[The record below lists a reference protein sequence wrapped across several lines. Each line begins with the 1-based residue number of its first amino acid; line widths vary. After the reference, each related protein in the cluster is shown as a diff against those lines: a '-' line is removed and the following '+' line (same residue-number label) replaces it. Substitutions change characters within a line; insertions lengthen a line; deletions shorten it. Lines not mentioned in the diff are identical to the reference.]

1 VIARLMRTGST
12 IFVYVCLAT
21 IMAEVVLGGYVVAAW
36 KLDKNRLIQILA
48 IAQGID
54 LFEMK
59 ENAEREMQDRS
70 TEQVS
75 IDQILEVRAG
85 KFRNL
90 ELREQALR
98 NDLSQLAFEQQ
109 KLSKEET
116 RYRQLRES
124 FNTELATLQQRAASA
139 GMDDNRSKLETIHP
153 KQAKQLLD
161 EMLDAEEIDDVV
173 ILLSGMPNV
182 KSAKIIKEF
191 SSEQDVK
198 RIGEVL
204 RRIRQGA
211 PTTALAAEAQNRLNP
226 SDASEL

>member
-1 VIARLMRTGST
+1 MIARLMRTGSVL
-12 IFVYVCLAT
+12 FVYVCLAT
-21 IMAEVVLGGYVVAAW
+21 IMAEVVLGAYVVSAW

-59 ENAEREMQDRS
+59 EDAERKREDRS

-75 IDQILEVRAG
+75 IDQILETRAR
-85 KFRNL
+85 KFHNL

-98 NDLSQLAFEQQ
+98 NDLSQLAFEQR
-109 KLSKEET
+109 KLSDEGK
-116 RYRQLRES
+116 RYRQLREA
-124 FNTELATLQQRAASA
+124 FNVELTTLQEQAAST
-139 GMDDNRSKLETIHP
+139 GMDDNRAKLEAIQP

-161 EMLDAEEIDDVV
+161 EMLEAEEMDDVV

-191 SSEQDVK
+191 NNEQDIE

-204 RRIRQGA
+204 RRIRQGS
-211 PTTALAAEAQNRLNP
+211 PTAELAIEAQEKLNQP
-226 SDASEL
+226 NTSEL